1 MISTGTYSECNTDIS
16 CSLAVIAEST
26 RSTER
31 EHNITVCV
39 VEATQSD
46 SLFSIISTSRCAN
59 LESGSCAIIID
70 RMETSEG
77 SR

>member
-39 VEATQSD
+39 VETTKSD
-46 SLFSIISTSRCAN
+46 SLFSIISTSCCTD
-59 LESGSCAIIID
+59 LESRFCTVIVY
-70 RMETSEG
+70 RMETG
-77 SR
+77 